1 MSGERRLR
9 NHLRWRI
16 TNASDTFSKIFH
28 QQTVSWGDPETLDR
42 AVFAAL
48 GFALSLVGQRW
59 VGPSPSPGGGRPRRA
74 ESGPSQLSLRGPRL
88 LSTPSLTRT
97 SGPPPPPPR
106 LRLRPL
112 KSQHRRATWARPAGQ
127 LRAGRRVAA
136 LRGRPGELSGVC
148 WSPRCAT
155 GEGMIADF
163 LCLPSGG
170 GGGRGEGRRRR
181 AEATVQGS
189 AGGQQGRRC
198 ACL

>member
-1 MSGERRLR
+1 MLLTPSAKFSINRRCPGGTRRRWTER
-9 NHLRWRI
+9 
-16 TNASDTFSKIFH
+16 FS
-28 QQTVSWGDPETLDR
+28 QPLVSPSPWWGRGGSEP
-42 AVFAAL
+42 
-48 GFALSLVGQRW
+48 
-59 VGPSPSPGGGRPRRA
+59 PPSPGGGRPRRA

-112 KSQHRRATWARPAGQ
+112 KSQHRRATWARPARQ
-127 LRAGRRVAA
+127 LRARRRVAA
-136 LRGRPGELSGVC
+136 LRGRSGELSGVC
-148 WSPRCAT
+148 WSPRCAA
-155 GEGMIADF
+155 GEGMSADF

-170 GGGRGEGRRRR
+170 GGGSGDGRRRR

-198 ACL
+198 ACP